1 MYFKRYLYL
10 ILGISLGRWLAGLYI
25 RKHAMFLEASNLTWA
40 EIQVEKQAI
49 EDQEPICLAVGLVI
63 MGVLFVMVCFKA

>member
-10 ILGISLGRWLAGLYI
+10 ILGISLGRWLTGLYI
-25 RKHAMFLEASNLTWA
+25 TKHAKFLEASNLTWA

>member
-10 ILGISLGRWLAGLYI
+10 ILGISLGRWLTGLYI
-25 RKHAMFLEASNLTWA
+25 TKHAKFLEASNLTWA

-49 EDQEPICLAVGLVI
+49 EDQEPIWMTVGLVI
-63 MGVLFVMVCFKA
+63 GVLCVITCFR